1 MPDVRR
7 FLRDAAV
14 ALFVGAVLVAL
25 AMVVDEPSDDT
36 PDVAP
41 VPAQEAP
48 ER

>member
-1 MPDVRR
+1 MRR

-25 AMVVDEPSDDT
+25 VMVFRQPADEGPSGT
-36 PDVAP
+36 GPA
-41 VPAQEAP
+41 PAQDVP